1 MAVLGVITIVACH
14 ACWKPY
20 VSLFLCHSLVVHTNY
35 VIIVHKYLSPFMSG
49 VSWCTKQIHWVDGYV
64 AFVSFTG
71 QNYSI
76 FKSIKPIMCY
86 RYMYIVVG
94 WSVDMNLLEE
104 TDFFFGK
111 STTNAIIKLIDIN
124 TNHCYDKLNISFSK
138 MSLCFWIKFATSKW
152 STSVLMMIG
161 AKKTETNLVFS
172 FTEWMS
178 CVRRTLQK

>member
-104 TDFFFGK
+104 TDFFWKIHNERHYKTNRYKHK
-111 STTNAIIKLIDIN
+111 SLLWLIKYFVFKNVTLL
-124 TNHCYDKLNISFSK
+124 LNQIHYIK
-138 MSLCFWIKFATSKW
+138 MEHKCFDDDWCQKNRNKSCFFIH
-152 STSVLMMIG
+152 
-161 AKKTETNLVFS
+161 
-172 FTEWMS
+172 WMNELRS
-178 CVRRTLQK
+178 